1 MGHGTGGGGG
11 RFLCKVGKI
20 CYPLLH
26 MHENLRITKL
36 IKDLE
41 GELEQVP
48 EHREGKN
55 AHYELVDAGMAAFA
69 VFFVQSP
76 SFLAAQREMKG
87 RKGQSNAEKLFGLRE
102 IPSDNQIRN
111 LLDPLEPSWVG
122 EEYWRL
128 FGRLKVGGLLDPF
141 RSYEGQMLVLLDGT
155 EYFSSRKIHCE
166 NCSQRELQDGK
177 LNYYHS
183 VLTPV
188 IAQPGNKHV
197 IALEPEFIVPQDGQ
211 EKQDCEIQAGKRWI
225 EKHGQKLAKL
235 EVTIL
240 GDDLYSRQPYCQA
253 LRDQQLHFILVCK
266 RESHEYLYESVDY
279 LAAQGVLGTKVVRKW
294 NGKYGEIHTYRY
306 ANQLALRKE
315 QPALSVNWCEWTVR
329 REDTLEQLYH
339 NAFITDF
346 EVKQTNVVAI
356 TLDGRTR
363 WKIENENNNVLKT
376 KGYHIEHNFG
386 HGQQHLASFLLSL
399 NLLAFLMHT
408 ILDLVDEKYQAIRH
422 ALGNRRTFFQH
433 LEALLCYIFFDNWDD
448 VFQFMF
454 EGLELDTG

>member
-1 MGHGTGGGGG
+1 M
-11 RFLCKVGKI
+11 
-20 CYPLLH
+20 Y
-26 MHENLRITKL
+26 ENLRPTKL
-36 IKDLE
+36 IKYLKE
-41 GELEQVP
+41 ELEKVP

-55 AHYELVDAGMAAFA
+55 TRYELADAAMVAFS
-69 VFFVQSP
+69 VFYVQSP
-76 SFLAAQREMKG
+76 SFLAAQRELKTLKG
-87 RKGQSNAEKLFGLRE
+87 RSNVEKLFGLRE

-122 EEYWRL
+122 GEYWHL
-128 FGRLKVGGLLDPF
+128 FRALKEGGLLEKF
-141 RSYEGQMLVLLDGT
+141 RSYEDQLLVLLDGT
-155 EYFSSRKIHCE
+155 EYFSSKKIHCE

-177 LNYYHS
+177 LNYFHS

-188 IAQPGNKHV
+188 VAQPGNEHV
-197 IALEPEFIVPQDGQ
+197 IALEPEFIIPQDGQ

-225 EKHGQKLAKL
+225 EKHGEYLAKL
-235 EVTIL
+235 GVTIL

-253 LRDQQLHFILVCK
+253 LKDKHLHYILVCK

-306 ANQLALRKE
+306 ADQLALRKE
-315 QPALSVNWCEWTVR
+315 QPAMQVNWCEWTVR
-329 REDTLEQLYH
+329 REETGEQLYR

-346 EVKQTNVVAI
+346 EVEETNVEAI

-408 ILDLVDEKYQAIRH
+408 ILELVDEKYQAIRQ
-422 ALGNRRTFFQH
+422 ALGRRRTFFQH
-433 LEALLCYIFFDNWDD
+433 LEALLCYIFFDSWDD

-454 EGLELDTG
+454 HGLELDTG

>member
-1 MGHGTGGGGG
+1 
-11 RFLCKVGKI
+11 
-20 CYPLLH
+20 
-26 MHENLRITKL
+26 MHENLRATKL

-41 GELEQVP
+41 GELEKVP

-55 AHYELVDAGMAAFA
+55 IRYELADAGMAALA

-76 SFLAAQREMKG
+76 SFLAAQREMK
-87 RKGQSNAEKLFGLRE
+87 RRSNAEKLFGLRE
-102 IPSDNQIRN
+102 IPSDDQIRN
-111 LLDPLEPSWVG
+111 LLDPLEPSWMG
-122 EEYWRL
+122 GEYWRL
-128 FGRLKVGGLLDPF
+128 FGALKEGKFLDKF
-141 RSYEGQMLVLLDGT
+141 RSYEDQLLVLLDGT
-155 EYFSSRKIHCE
+155 EYFSSKKIYCE
-166 NCSQRELQDGK
+166 NCSQHELQDGK

-188 IAQPGNKHV
+188 VAQPGNEHV
-197 IALEPEFIVPQDGQ
+197 IALEPEFIIPQDGQ

-225 EKHGQKLAKL
+225 EKHGEYLATL
-235 EVTIL
+235 GVTIL
-240 GDDLYSRQPYCQA
+240 GADLYSRQPYCQA
-253 LRDQQLHFILVCK
+253 LKDKHLHYILVCK

-294 NGKYGEIHTYRY
+294 NAKYGEIHTYRY

-315 QPALSVNWCEWTVR
+315 QPAMQVNWCEWTVR
-329 REDTLEQLYH
+329 REETGEQLYR

-346 EVKQTNVVAI
+346 EIRETNVEAI
-356 TLDGRTR
+356 ARDGRTR
-363 WKIENENNNVLKT
+363 WKIENENNKVLKT

-408 ILDLVDEKYQAIRH
+408 ILELVDEKYQAIRQ
-422 ALGNRRTFFQH
+422 ALGRRRTFFQH
-433 LEALLCYIFFDNWDD
+433 LEALLCYIFFDSWDD

-454 EGLELDTG
+454 HGLELDTG